1 MKTKL
6 LGVLITLVFLTA
18 VSAAPALAATAAA
31 ASLQITPGARA
42 DGMGRA
48 FVALPDDAT
57 ATWWNPAA
65 MAYEKGKVFSLMHAQ
80 LVPGLADDVYY
91 EHLGFA
97 MHLPG
102 WGGIGASLIY
112 LGYGKSMATRD
123 DGFELG
129 EFTSYEI
136 SPQISIGTEITPGI
150 AAGLTLKWVYVNLAP
165 DWATPDGVAGTGDT
179 FAADIAGLVRV
190 QELLPLIPIPVNL
203 GINIQNLGPD
213 ISYIDVDQADP
224 IGRNLKVGLGA
235 AFLNSPTVAGIV
247 SYDFNK
253 SLIYSDEEPIHN
265 VGGEITYGG
274 FAAGRFGY
282 IYDKQGDIRDPTF
295 GVGFSL
301 ELGANNLTFDY
312 ASVPQAR
319 QLDRVSKFSIAL
331 RF

>member
-1 MKTKL
+1 MIIRL
-6 LGVLITLVFLTA
+6 LGALITLIMIAAL
-18 VSAAPALAATAAA
+18 SAAPAHGATAAA

-65 MAYEKGKVFSLMHAQ
+65 MAYEKGRVVTLMHAQ

-91 EHLGFA
+91 EHLGYA

-112 LGYGKSMATRD
+112 LGYGRSMATNEG
-123 DGFELG
+123 GFELG

-136 SPQISIGTEITPGI
+136 SPQISIGTEIVPSI
-150 AAGLTLKWVYVNLAP
+150 AAGLTLKWVYVSLAP

-190 QELLPLIPIPVNL
+190 QELLPMLPIPVNL
-203 GINIQNLGPD
+203 GINIQNLGPA

-224 IGRNLKVGLGA
+224 IGRNLKIGIGA
-235 AFLNSPTVAGIV
+235 APLNTPTLRGIV
-247 SYDFNK
+247 SYDLNK
-253 SLIYSDEEPIHN
+253 SLIYRDETPIHN
-265 VGGEITYGG
+265 VGGEVTYGG

-295 GVGFSL
+295 GVGFKL
-301 ELGANNLTFDY
+301 DLGANNLTFDY

-319 QLDRVSKFSIAL
+319 ALDRVSKFSIAV